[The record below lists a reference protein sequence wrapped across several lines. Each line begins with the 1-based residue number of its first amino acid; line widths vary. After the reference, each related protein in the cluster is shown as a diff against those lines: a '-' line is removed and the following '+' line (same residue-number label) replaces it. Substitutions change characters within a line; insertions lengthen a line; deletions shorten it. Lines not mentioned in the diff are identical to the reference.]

1 MSKSVAK
8 SLYLEFRRETHTAQV
23 ILTPPTNNPVSGKF
37 EPAHVLNRQ
46 ISENHPR
53 RPWKFYT
60 SDNPSDLGLAPTMEE
75 GATRSLPIANELS
88 SFFSGFYAGGWALYQ
103 TPLVVEMSQ
112 DDLNAIASKETPNA
126 LIRRV
131 LRART
136 EAGFSEELWETLV
149 PALPASTPSAFTAS
163 SV

>member
-8 SLYLEFRRETHTAQV
+8 CLYLEFRRENHTAQV
-23 ILTPPTNNPVSGKF
+23 ILTPPVDNPVAGKF
-37 EPAHVLNRQ
+37 ESAHVLNRQ
-46 ISENHPR
+46 VSDANPR

-60 SDNPSDLGLAPTMEE
+60 SSNPNDLGLAATAED
-75 GATRSLPIANELS
+75 GAKRSLPIVNELS

-112 DDLNAIASKETPNA
+112 DDLSTIANKETPNA

-136 EAGFSEELWETLV
+136 EAGFSEDLWNPTI
-149 PALPASTPSAFTAS
+149 PTTAGTSAS
-163 SV
+163 V